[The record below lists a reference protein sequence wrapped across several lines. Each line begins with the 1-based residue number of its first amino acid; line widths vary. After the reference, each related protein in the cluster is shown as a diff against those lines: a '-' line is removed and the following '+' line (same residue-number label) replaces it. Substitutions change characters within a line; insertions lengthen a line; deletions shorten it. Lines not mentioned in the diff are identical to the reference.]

1 MEKAKR
7 ILFTISGVFSII
19 GIVLWAV
26 LGIVFVVLG
35 SNPEFID
42 KAIEGGATSDEAEA
56 MKLMFMCCGVMFIIF
71 GLMSIVNTILCFKG
85 KNSDS
90 KNIMILNI
98 VFGAISGIEINILAA
113 IFGLIARNQK
123 PKAVE

>member
-7 ILFTISGVFSII
+7 ILFTVSGVLSII
-19 GIVLWAV
+19 GIVTYAI
-26 LGIVFVVLG
+26 LGIVFLVIG
-35 SNPEFID
+35 SNAEFVE
-42 KAIEGGATSDEAEA
+42 KAIEGGSTSDEAEA
-56 MKLMFMCCGVMFIIF
+56 MKALFMCCGVLFIIF
-71 GLMSIVNTILCFKG
+71 GIMSIINVILCYKG